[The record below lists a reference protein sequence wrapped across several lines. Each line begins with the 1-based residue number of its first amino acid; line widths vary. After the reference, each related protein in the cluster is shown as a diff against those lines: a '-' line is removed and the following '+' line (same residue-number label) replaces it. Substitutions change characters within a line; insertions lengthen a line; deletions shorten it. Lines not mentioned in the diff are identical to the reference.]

1 MGGYIILI
9 ITVLSSIILT
19 VVKIPLPQYVLE
31 PARALIGV
39 TMSVLLAISLLRSN
53 WINKHILPLGRYT
66 YSIYLLSW
74 FGQYAIKILVVN
86 VLNLHWGLVVPLMFV
101 FGLLIPIAIC
111 KIVEASQ
118 LFNKKWIRIII
129 GL

>member
-1 MGGYIILI
+1 MI

-74 FGQYAIKILVVN
+74 FGQYAINILVVN
-86 VLNLHWGLVVPLMFV
+86 VLNLHWGLVVLLMFV

-118 LFNKKWIRIII
+118 LLNKKWIRIII

>member
-1 MGGYIILI
+1 MI

-118 LFNKKWIRIII
+118 LLNKKWIRIII

>member
-1 MGGYIILI
+1 MF

-19 VVKIPLPQYVLE
+19 VVKFPLPQYVLE

-39 TMSVLLAISLLRSN
+39 TMSVLLATSLLMSN
-53 WINKHILPLGRYT
+53 WINNNILPLGRYT

-74 FGQYAIKILVVN
+74 FCQYSIKILVVN

-118 LFNKKWIRIII
+118 LFNKKWIRVII

>member
-1 MGGYIILI
+1 M
-9 ITVLSSIILT
+9 LSSIILT

-86 VLNLHWGLVVPLMFV
+86 VLNLHWGLVVLLMFV

-118 LFNKKWIRIII
+118 LLNKKWIRIII

>member
-1 MGGYIILI
+1 ML
-9 ITVLSSIILT
+9 ITVLSSIILA
-19 VVKIPLPQYVLE
+19 VVKFPLPQYVLE

-39 TMSVLLAISLLRSN
+39 TMSVLLATSLLMSN
-53 WINKHILPLGRYT
+53 WINNNILPLGRYT

-74 FGQYAIKILVVN
+74 FCQYAIKILVVN

-118 LFNKKWIRIII
+118 LFNKKWIRVII

>member
-1 MGGYIILI
+1 
-9 ITVLSSIILT
+9 
-19 VVKIPLPQYVLE
+19 
-31 PARALIGV
+31 
-39 TMSVLLAISLLRSN
+39 MSVSLAVVVLKSE
-53 WINKHILPLGRYT
+53 WINNTILPLGKYT

-111 KIVEASQ
+111 KIVESSQ
-118 LFNKKWIRIII
+118 LLNKRWIRIII

>member
-1 MGGYIILI
+1 MI

-86 VLNLHWGLVVPLMFV
+86 VLNLHWGFVVPLMFV

-111 KIVEASQ
+111 RIVEASQ
-118 LFNKKWIRIII
+118 LLNKKWLRIII

>member
-1 MGGYIILI
+1 MGYIILI

-39 TMSVLLAISLLRSN
+39 TMSVLLATILLRSE
-53 WINKHILPLGRYT
+53 WIKNSILPLGRYT

-111 KIVEASQ
+111 KIVESSQ
-118 LFNKKWIRIII
+118 LLNKRWIRIII

>member
-1 MGGYIILI
+1 MI

-39 TMSVLLAISLLRSN
+39 TMSVLLATILLRSE
-53 WINKHILPLGRYT
+53 WIKNSILPLGRYT

-86 VLNLHWGLVVPLMFV
+86 VLNLHWGLVVPLMFL

-118 LFNKKWIRIII
+118 LLNKKWIRIII

>member
-1 MGGYIILI
+1 MLI
-9 ITVLSSIILT
+9 ITVLSSVILT

-39 TMSVLLAISLLRSN
+39 IMSVLLATSLLRSE
-53 WINKHILPLGRYT
+53 WINNNILPLGRYT

-86 VLNLHWGLVVPLMFV
+86 VLNLHWGLVVSLMFV
-101 FGLLIPIAIC
+101 FGLLIPITIC

-118 LFNKKWIRIII
+118 LLNKKWIRVII

>member
-1 MGGYIILI
+1 ML

-19 VVKIPLPQYVLE
+19 VVKFPLPQYVLE

-39 TMSVLLAISLLRSN
+39 TMSVLLATSLLMSN
-53 WINKHILPLGRYT
+53 WINNNILPLGRYT

-74 FGQYAIKILVVN
+74 FCQYAIKILVVN

-118 LFNKKWIRIII
+118 LFNKKWIRVII

>member
-1 MGGYIILI
+1 MNQILF
-9 ITVLSSIILT
+9 
-19 VVKIPLPQYVLE
+19 YH
-31 PARALIGV
+31 
-39 TMSVLLAISLLRSN
+39 MF
-53 WINKHILPLGRYT
+53 
-66 YSIYLLSW
+66 W
-74 FGQYAIKILVVN
+74 FCQYAIRILVVN

-118 LFNKKWIRIII
+118 LFNKKWLRIII

>member
-1 MGGYIILI
+1 M
-9 ITVLSSIILT
+9 LSSIILT

-39 TMSVLLAISLLRSN
+39 TMSVLLATILLRSE
-53 WINKHILPLGRYT
+53 WIKNSILPLGRYT

-86 VLNLHWGLVVPLMFV
+86 VLNLHWGLVVPLMFL

>member
-1 MGGYIILI
+1 MI

-39 TMSVLLAISLLRSN
+39 TMSVLLATSLLRSN

-118 LFNKKWIRIII
+118 LLNKKWIRIII

>member
-118 LFNKKWIRIII
+118 LLNKKWIRIII

>member
-1 MGGYIILI
+1 ML

-39 TMSVLLAISLLRSN
+39 TMSVLLATSLLMSN
-53 WINKHILPLGRYT
+53 WINNNILPLGRYT

-74 FGQYAIKILVVN
+74 FCQYSIKILVVN

-118 LFNKKWIRIII
+118 LFNKKWIRVII